1 MKKKKVILFICSNM
15 NIGGFQ
21 KSLINLLINFDY
33 KRYNV
38 DLLLINQCGVF
49 INDIPKE
56 VNVINLNNL
65 SSSFFYSTK
74 KSIKA
79 LIKGHKFILV
89 ICRIFISLVALFDK
103 GYGAMLM
110 SKFIPKIDKE
120 YDCCIDYNGQYL
132 NYYMINKINAKKKIT
147 YFHSDYS
154 KWDYYKKAD
163 RKYYKKVDAIVTVSD
178 ICVESLKKYFPEYSD
193 KIYCVENIITRKT
206 VSPNCKLKHKLL
218 NIDKFK
224 IVTVGRVCID
234 KGYDL
239 ALEAAKLLEQ
249 DKYDFEWYWIG
260 PGNNSKEVIELK
272 NKYNIDNIFKF
283 LGPSAD
289 PYYYIEKADIVVFP
303 SKFEGKS
310 VVIEETKIINK
321 PIVVTN
327 FSTVDNQIKD
337 LKSGIIVEMSGQAIY
352 EGIKKLLEDKKLCK
366 SIINYQQNNCKG
378 NLNEINKIYKLIEIN
393 QLKV

>member
-1 MKKKKVILFICSNM
+1 MRKDILFICSNM

-33 KRYNV
+33 GKYNV
-38 DLLLINQCGVF
+38 DLLLINREGIF
-49 INDIPKE
+49 INNIPKE
-56 VNVINLNNL
+56 VNIITLNKLVPSFFENTNL
-65 SSSFFYSTK
+65 SFK
-74 KSIKA
+74 LLIKQSKYILA
-79 LIKGHKFILV
+79 LIRLLIGI
-89 ICRIFISLVALFDK
+89 IASIDK
-103 GYGAMLM
+103 GYGAILM

-132 NYYMINKINAKKKIT
+132 NYYMIDKIKAKRKIT

-154 KWDYYKKAD
+154 KWDYYKNAD
-163 RKYYKKVDAIVTVSD
+163 RRYYKKVDAIVTVSD
-178 ICVESLKKYFPEYSD
+178 ICVDSLKKYFPKYSN
-193 KIYCVENIITRKT
+193 KIYCVENIITRNT
-206 VSPNCKLKHKLL
+206 VSSNCKLKHKSL
-218 NIDKFK
+218 NIDKLK

-239 ALEAAKLLEQ
+239 ALGAAKLLEQ
-249 DKYDFEWYWIG
+249 DKYDFEWYWMG
-260 PGNNSKEVIELK
+260 PGNNSKEVIELR

-303 SKFEGKS
+303 SRFEGKA

-337 LKSGIIVEMSGQAIY
+337 MKSGIIVEMSSQAVY
-352 EGIKKLLEDKKLCK
+352 EGIKKLLEDKNLCK
-366 SIINYQQNNCKG
+366 SIIKYQQNNCKG
-378 NLNEINKIYKLIEIN
+378 NLNEINKIYKLIEMN
-393 QLKV
+393 

>member
-1 MKKKKVILFICSNM
+1 MKKDILFICSNM

-33 KRYNV
+33 DKYNV
-38 DLLLINQCGVF
+38 DLLLINGEGIF
-49 INDIPKE
+49 INNIPKE
-56 VNVINLNNL
+56 VDIITLNKLVPSFFENTNL
-65 SSSFFYSTK
+65 S
-74 KSIKA
+74 IKLLIKQRKYILA
-79 LIKGHKFILV
+79 LIRLLIGI
-89 ICRIFISLVALFDK
+89 ISSIDK
-103 GYGAMLM
+103 GYGAILM

-132 NYYMINKINAKKKIT
+132 NYYMIDKISAKKKIT

-154 KWDYYKKAD
+154 KWDYYKNAD

-206 VSPNCKLKHKLL
+206 VSSNCKLKHKSL
-218 NIDKFK
+218 NIDKLK

-239 ALEAAKLLEQ
+239 ALEAAKLLMQ

-260 PGNNSKEVIELK
+260 PGNNTKEVIELR
-272 NKYNIDNIFKF
+272 NRYNIDNIFKF

-303 SKFEGKS
+303 SRFEGKA

-337 LKSGIIVEMSGQAIY
+337 LKSGIVVEMSGQAVY
-352 EGIKKLLEDKKLCK
+352 EGVKKLLEDRNLCK

-378 NLNEINKIYKLIEIN
+378 NLYEINKIYKLIEIN
-393 QLKV
+393 QKMFK